1 MVVNTLRGSSRC
13 LLVLLLRSQDTLR
26 EDPRRPGIQAEAI
39 PVIPVVSIRARANQA
54 ALHRTPDRANPVTH
68 RANILALVT
77 VNQAT
82 LAVSIRAKASP
93 GIPADDIPHQDN
105 RVILIHQLASI
116 LVREDQAILRLN
128 IQVQVRVTLGVITQE
143 VNIPAVT
150 TLAVEAT
157 PVVVIPVHTQ
167 VVTLQLCT
175 PLPHLKS
182 LEAF

>member
-1 MVVNTLRGSSRC
+1 M
-13 LLVLLLRSQDTLR
+13 LLLRSQDTLE
-26 EDPRRPGIQAEAI
+26 EDPLRPGIQAEAI

-77 VNQAT
+77 VSQAT
-82 LAVSIRAKASP
+82 LVVSIRAKASP

-116 LVREDQAILRLN
+116 LVREDLAILRLH

-143 VNIPAVT
+143 VSIPVQVRVTLEVT
-150 TLAVEAT
+150 TLVGEAT
-157 PVVVIPVHTQ
+157 PVVVIRASTQ
-167 VVTLQLCT
+167 VVTLQPCT
-175 PLPHLKS
+175 PLLHLKN